1 MADVVVAA
9 DPGDLTV
16 PLSSG
21 WELLAVAVVLVVV
34 LVVAVSVIGA
44 ARAGR
49 GGRSEW
55 QAWLDGRTGWSG
67 MDDAGTGSVDAGDRR
82 A

>member
-1 MADVVVAA
+1 MPAASPSA

-16 PLSSG
+16 PLLLG
-21 WELLAVAVVLVVV
+21 WEYVAVVLGLVLALVVV
-34 LVVAVSVIGA
+34 VSLVGA

-55 QAWLDGRTGWSG
+55 QAWLDARS
-67 MDDAGTGSVDAGDRR
+67 APEDAGDPR